1 MEWTKPSELP
11 AKLQAEWTGAL
22 LKVKYTQ
29 WEDEDLD
36 ADESQTEFEAIL
48 LRSSM
53 SKNDVQG
60 LDGSFT
66 FQSPNDEETME
77 ILMDFPMDGEDVVA
91 LFEGNHLTLFGNEA
105 TLVMQK

>member
-1 MEWTKPSELP
+1 MEWTKPSQLP
-11 AKLQAEWTGAL
+11 AKLQAEWTGTL

-29 WEDEDLD
+29 WEDEDLE

-48 LRSSM
+48 LESSM
-53 SKNDVQG
+53 TQNGIQG

-66 FQSPNDEETME
+66 FQSPNEEEAME

-91 LFEGNHLTLFGNEA
+91 VFDGNQLTLFGNEA